1 MVAEQEYDDEYDE
14 ELIAIFS
21 SDEEETKESKDEE
34 SKDPLPHI
42 TKQ

>member
-1 MVAEQEYDDEYDE
+1 
-14 ELIAIFS
+14 LIAIFS

-42 TKQ
+42 TK